1 MKAVIGSL
9 ARVVTAVALAVGTTT
24 TWAQWELDAARS
36 SVNFTSIK
44 NDSIAEVHR
53 FAALQGSVGKDGKV
67 QLVISLDSVET
78 LIAIRNER
86 MREMLF
92 ETVTFPTASVSAAV
106 APELLATLADGVTV
120 ATDLSFTL
128 ALHGAEKS
136 FTAPVVLTG
145 ESGGGIQVFTPA
157 PVIVNAAEFGLEAG
171 VAALQSVA
179 GLKAISTA
187 VPVTVHL
194 VFTPSK

>member
-9 ARVVTAVALAVGTTT
+9 ARVVTAVVLVVGTTT
-24 TWAQWELDAARS
+24 AWAQWELDAARS

>member
-9 ARVVTAVALAVGTTT
+9 ARVVTAVALLVGTTT
-24 TWAQWELDAARS
+24 AWAQWELDAARS
-36 SVNFTSIK
+36 SVNFVSIK
-44 NDSIAEVHR
+44 NDSIAEVHS
-53 FAALQGSVGKDGKV
+53 FAVLQGTVGKDGKV
-67 QLVISLDSVET
+67 QLAISLDSVET

-92 ETVTFPTASVSAAV
+92 ETVTFPTASVSATV
-106 APELLATLADGVTV
+106 APELVATLADGGTV

-136 FTAPVVLTG
+136 FTVPVVLSV
-145 ESGGGIQVFTPA
+145 ESTGGIQVFTPA
-157 PVIVNAAEFGLEAG
+157 PVIVNAADFGLEAG

-179 GLKAISTA
+179 GLKAISSA

>member
-9 ARVVTAVALAVGTTT
+9 ARVVTALVLVVGTTT
-24 TWAQWELDAARS
+24 AWAQWELDAARS

>member
-1 MKAVIGSL
+1 MKAVISSL
-9 ARVVTAVALAVGTTT
+9 ARVATAVAMLVGTTT
-24 TWAQWELDAARS
+24 AWAQWELDATRS
-36 SVNFTSIK
+36 SVNFISIK
-44 NDSIAEVHR
+44 NDSIAEVHS

-67 QLVISLDSVET
+67 QLTISLDSVET

-92 ETVTFPTASVSAAV
+92 ETVTFPTASVSATV
-106 APELLATLADGVTV
+106 APELIETLSDGGTVT
-120 ATDLSFTL
+120 TDMSFTL

-136 FTAPVVLTG
+136 FTTSVVLSG
-145 ESGGGIQVFTPA
+145 ESAGAIQVFTPA
-157 PVIVNAAEFGLEAG
+157 PVIVNAADFGLEAG